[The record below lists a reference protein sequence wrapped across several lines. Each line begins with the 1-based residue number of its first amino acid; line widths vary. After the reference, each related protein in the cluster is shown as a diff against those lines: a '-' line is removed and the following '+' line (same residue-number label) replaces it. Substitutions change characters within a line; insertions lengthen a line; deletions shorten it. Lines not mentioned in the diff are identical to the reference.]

1 MNEDI
6 LKGNWKK
13 MTGNMRQWL
22 VKLTD
27 DELEQIAGKSDELAG
42 LLQERYGYTKEEAH
56 REIERRFAES
66 DRI

>member
-6 LKGNWKK
+6 LKGNWKQ
-13 MTGNMRQWL
+13 MTGKMRQWWG
-22 VKLTD
+22 KLTD
-27 DELEQIAGKSDELAG
+27 DELEQIAGKRDELAG